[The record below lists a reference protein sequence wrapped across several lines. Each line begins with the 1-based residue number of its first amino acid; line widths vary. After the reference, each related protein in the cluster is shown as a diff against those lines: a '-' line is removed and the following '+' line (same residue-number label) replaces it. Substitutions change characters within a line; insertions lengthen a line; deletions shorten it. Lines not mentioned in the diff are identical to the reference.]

1 MRTRIA
7 SALLCVVSFAL
18 AGCHGG
24 SGSSALPTIGSNGAI
39 APQASGTGTGTAS
52 FTVNIPAASTAA
64 GQIPQSVV
72 IMLTSGNGKMTPLT
86 MNLRSTTTGCKA
98 LIGGGLTCV
107 ATVSAPIGADAFSIA
122 TYSGANGTGRKI
134 TSAQTKASVQ
144 AFNKSA
150 CTPTRSD
157 LKSLQSAG

>member
-7 SALLCVVSFAL
+7 SVLLVLASFAL

-24 SGSSALPTIGSNGAI
+24 GGSSALPSMGSNGAI
-39 APQASGTGTGTAS
+39 TPQSLGTGAGTAS
-52 FTVNIPAASTAA
+52 FTVNIPAASAA
-64 GQIPQSVV
+64 SGTIPQSVV
-72 IMLTSGNGKMTPLT
+72 IALASGNGKMTPLT

-107 ATVSAPIGADAFSIA
+107 ATVSAPIGADAFTIA
-122 TYSGANGTGRKI
+122 TYSGPNGTGSKI